1 MDRLTL
7 IIVIVFSA
15 LLVSCDRHSMHNSAN
30 EPISIS
36 IHLTSQSLKL
46 PKGLSSSLSV
56 IALYKDLST
65 RDVTDDVQFKMS
77 RNDLLSFS
85 DKNKV
90 MGLNSGFVNI
100 IASLPSSSGTFLTS
114 SLMLEVTDAVVLAIQ
129 VTSTSNMLS
138 VGLTENFIAT
148 AQMSDGSTRDITN
161 DPAVSWQTSNSA
173 IATISSGQGS
183 KEDANKSLM

>member
-1 MDRLTL
+1 
-7 IIVIVFSA
+7 
-15 LLVSCDRHSMHNSAN
+15 
-30 EPISIS
+30 
-36 IHLTSQSLKL
+36 
-46 PKGLSSSLSV
+46 
-56 IALYKDLST
+56 
-65 RDVTDDVQFKMS
+65 
-77 RNDLLSFS
+77 
-85 DKNKV
+85 